1 MFDVQKTQQHN
12 LLDQKASAIVLV
24 KTFKKCLHNHS
35 FLVDPIILIFFS
47 KDACKPGFWSIYGTP
62 ECSMCPIG
70 SYSNNFGA
78 SKCTECPFS
87 KSTDTEG
94 TNDESFCQS
103 KFLFTSVYC
112 LYSMYQ

>member
-1 MFDVQKTQQHN
+1 MFDVQKIQQHN

-24 KTFKKCLHNHS
+24 KTFKECLHTQS
-35 FLVDPIILIFFS
+35 FLIDLMKLNFYS
-47 KDACKPGFWSIYGTP
+47 KDACKPGFWSTYGTP
-62 ECSMCPIG
+62 ECSVCPIG

-103 KFLFTSVYC
+103 KFSFTSIYC
-112 LYSMYQ
+112 FYSMYQ